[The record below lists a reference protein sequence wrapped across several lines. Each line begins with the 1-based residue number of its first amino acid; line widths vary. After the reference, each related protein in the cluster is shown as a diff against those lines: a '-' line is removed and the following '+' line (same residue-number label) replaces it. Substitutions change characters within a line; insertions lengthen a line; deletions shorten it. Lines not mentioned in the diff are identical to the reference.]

1 MFLDTCVFCEGGIF
15 FNGSV
20 EGVKKRLLGDGLQE
34 IAAGAVV
41 HGVLDVIKFGIA
53 ADNDDGGIY
62 ARGLAALDQAQARHA
77 VHPHIGYYDLRT
89 LVFGN
94 GPSLQS
100 VSGLVNF
107 FKFVTAFFQS
117 GHNGFPDQGFVVCN
131 Q

>member
-62 ARGLAALDQAQARHA
+62 ARGLAA
-77 VHPHIGYYDLRT
+77 
-89 LVFGN
+89 FGSGS
-94 GPSLQS
+94 GPTCRPSAHRL
-100 VSGLVNF
+100 L
-107 FKFVTAFFQS
+107 
-117 GHNGFPDQGFVVCN
+117 
-131 Q
+131 